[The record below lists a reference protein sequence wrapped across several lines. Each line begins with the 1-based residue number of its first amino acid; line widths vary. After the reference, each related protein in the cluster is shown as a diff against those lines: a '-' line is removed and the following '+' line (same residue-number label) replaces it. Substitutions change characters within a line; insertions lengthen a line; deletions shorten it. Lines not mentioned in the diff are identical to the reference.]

1 MSLMTHTMP
10 LGSRGIPVAQ
20 PTADAASLGS
30 SHLAMIKRF
39 ATFTIAMTGFV
50 VLMIA
55 VTGVKYAAFFLHMP
69 R

>member
-10 LGSRGIPVAQ
+10 LGSRGISAQ
-20 PTADAASLGS
+20 PAADAASLGS